1 MKVHA
6 STAKSHI
13 ERGRVERRIR
23 TVKDLIERMGIQISN
38 PMTAIQWETLFS
50 KVASTL
56 DDLPIARGDSSS
68 VSNVGFDI
76 LTPNRLKLG
85 RNNYRS
91 LEGSGFNIE
100 MSKIPSKILER
111 NREVFKCWYQL
122 FIDNIHMF
130 AQING
135 L

>member
-1 MKVHA
+1 
-6 STAKSHI
+6 
-13 ERGRVERRIR
+13 
-23 TVKDLIERMGIQISN
+23 
-38 PMTAIQWETLFS
+38 MTAIQWETLFS

-91 LEGSGFNIE
+91 LEGSGFNP
-100 MSKIPSKILER
+100 IPAGVLE
-111 NREVFKCWYQL
+111 NQDALGGGQFDPPL
-122 FIDNIHMF
+122 
-130 AQING
+130 
-135 L
+135 